1 MSEDF
6 QILVNNIK
14 HQFNLLSKTFFKL
27 STYLSQ
33 LNNYTPSA
41 LSTTNTSVSEANST
55 SFVKKKR
62 LRSQKEK
69 EKTKRILHNKIVGK
83 ILPVLC
89 DKNGIK
95 TRGYKVE
102 LQYYKLFF
110 VLGPYE
116 NYEFVKNINHTIQD
130 ELAKLKCNKDN
141 YKTIVTNCF
150 EEIKSALYE
159 EYPILK
165 ESND

>member
-41 LSTTNTSVSEANST
+41 LSTTNTSVSETNST

-62 LRSQKEK
+62 LKSQKEK

-95 TRGYKVE
+95 TRG
-102 LQYYKLFF
+102 
-110 VLGPYE
+110 
-116 NYEFVKNINHTIQD
+116 
-130 ELAKLKCNKDN
+130 
-141 YKTIVTNCF
+141 
-150 EEIKSALYE
+150 
-159 EYPILK
+159 
-165 ESND
+165 

>member
-33 LNNYTPSA
+33 LYNYTPSA
-41 LSTTNTSVSEANST
+41 LSTTNTSVSETNST

-62 LRSQKEK
+62 LRSQK

-130 ELAKLKCNKDN
+130 ELAKLKCDKDN

>member
-41 LSTTNTSVSEANST
+41 LSTTNTSVSETNST

-102 LQYYKLFF
+102 LQYYIYLNMKQVERDSVFLLSLIQIKYHKSRPDTLTNNPLQNNCRHVLVLCLFF
-110 VLGPYE
+110 RNQ
-116 NYEFVKNINHTIQD
+116 NYIDI
-130 ELAKLKCNKDN
+130 
-141 YKTIVTNCF
+141 
-150 EEIKSALYE
+150 
-159 EYPILK
+159 
-165 ESND
+165 